1 MIFLEGQ
8 ASTPEMVSAFG
19 GYNHNISIN
28 ANEFYDMK
36 NASCDLYPLAAN
48 RGKRGY
54 HNFNKTKTVPD
65 TDTANIRVI
74 EWNNPNIYDGLA
86 WIKFGVSIS
95 KTPYNAFVDWAS
107 ANDFTDFS
115 RLNQSSYWEDI
126 EDFQALKKWEDS
138 NAGLLLSLPQEA
150 TFYNYIGFSIGTITE
165 VERDDD
171 YYNMKT
177 SNMSDF
183 DEIKSQL
190 SECSLYVG
198 NSVQTQW
205 WWEEGY
211 IRVRRNYWTPDVGLN
226 VRLAIGSTGNGGTT
240 VPAISRPSATVR
252 LSDPIISEH
261 LVGSYIQLPYIR
273 TPDTGAEIL
282 SAQET
287 ETGDYTITLGDYRGT
302 ISVDDLGK
310 VSGTE
315 TFDFAREIVGFCGKD
330 NAYLVTK
337 ELRTVQGSLDSHSFI
352 YVSKFDLA
360 TNTETNRTKVGEV
373 VEGRR
378 QIIEM
383 GAYIVILPEKQ
394 IVNTV
399 KLVNGQ
405 YEVTPME
412 TEVDTSGTIYIQICD
427 ANNDNITVSSAGKAE
442 PTTKT
447 NGKIWID
454 TTNGDAPIMKRYSD
468 ELGLWTEVTPY
479 CQLVGGAFA
488 DTELEEGDAIRINW
502 GTSDLTKVCPA
513 KNQKYYVI
521 HSIKKNGNYSYITFQ
536 CGFKAAVDLFT
547 QTLSS
552 DAEIKRN
559 MPIMD
564 YVIESGNRLWGCR
577 YGENIDGETVNEI
590 YASKLGDP
598 CNWNYFA
605 NTSIDSYYVSLGSDG
620 PFTGAVNY
628 QNTPV
633 FFKAD
638 CIHRITGYYP
648 ANYQVRNITG
658 YGVKPGCHGSAK
670 ELNNLVYYLSPVGM
684 MVYSGDTPAS
694 LAKPFG
700 TELYHDGIAGTV
712 GNKYYICMYDS
723 ENNPAVFVYDDN
735 KAMWHKEDN
744 AEIKC
749 FGTYDN
755 ECYAITTDNDIFAT
769 GGITGTPEG
778 DVEWALQTGDIGYT
792 NPNQKRLLKLVLRL
806 NMELSAQA
814 DLYIRYDNDGIWRHC
829 HTIRPTG
836 RTGSVN
842 LPIMPQRCDHF
853 AIKLEGRGEFKMLS
867 AVRYYTVGSDVT

>member
-54 HNFNKTKTVPD
+54 HNFNKTITAPD
-65 TDTANIRVI
+65 TDISKVTVTD
-74 EWNNPNIYDGLA
+74 WNNPNIYDGLA
-86 WIKFGVSIS
+86 LVPSIPTVS
-95 KTPYNAFVDWAS
+95 KDPYNAFVAWA
-107 ANDFTDFS
+107 AENNFTAFS
-115 RLNQSSYWEDI
+115 SFDDIYWTDL
-126 EDFQALKKWEDS
+126 DDVVALKPWEF
-138 NAGLLLSLPQEA
+138 NNPGLLFPLPHNSAYYGKIGISLGTVTYAQRDAEDDRYVNIK
-150 TFYNYIGFSIGTITE
+150 TSGMDDLYEVQTYLHECDLYIGNSI
-165 VERDDD
+165 
-171 YYNMKT
+171 KT
-177 SNMSDF
+177 V
-183 DEIKSQL
+183 
-190 SECSLYVG
+190 YTWG
-198 NSVQTQW
+198 
-205 WWEEGY
+205 EEY
-211 IRVRRNYWTPDVGLN
+211 IRVRSEYWTPSVGTVVHLVLFN
-226 VRLAIGSTGNGGTT
+226 VDATEPT
-240 VPAISRPSATVR
+240 ISRPSLTIK
-252 LSDPIISEH
+252 LSNPRTAEF
-261 LVGSYIQLPYIR
+261 LVGSHIVFPDVR
-273 TPDTGAEIL
+273 TPEIGAEVL
-282 SAQET
+282 SAEATQ
-287 ETGDYTITLGDYRGT
+287 TGEFLIVLGDYRGT
-302 ISVDDLGK
+302 IAKDNI
-310 VSGTE
+310 GTLSI
-315 TFDFAREIVGFCGKD
+315 TQTYNFSREIIGFCGKD
-330 NAYLVTK
+330 NVFLVTK
-337 ELRTVQGSLDSHSFI
+337 ETRTIQGSQNSYDFI
-352 YVSKFDLA
+352 FVSKYNLETD
-360 TNTETNRTKVGEV
+360 TESNRTKVADA

-383 GAYIVILPEKQ
+383 AAYLIILPEKQ
-394 IVNTV
+394 VVNTV
-399 KLVNGQ
+399 KLIDGH
-405 YEVTPME
+405 YETKPME
-412 TEVDTSGTIYIQICD
+412 TEVDTSSLISLYICD
-427 ANNDNITVSSAGKAE
+427 ANNDPITVTSSGKAE
-442 PTTKT
+442 PTNKQ
-447 NGKIWID
+447 NGTVWID
-454 TTNGDAPIMKRYSD
+454 TTNGDAPIMKRYSA

-479 CQLVGGAFA
+479 CQLIGSAFA
-488 DTELEEGDAIRINW
+488 ETDLNEGDAIRIAW
-502 GTSDLTKVCPA
+502 DESDLDRVCPA
-513 KNQKYYVI
+513 KGQKYYVI
-521 HSIKKNGNYSYITFQ
+521 HSLKKNGNFSYITFQ
-536 CGFKAAVDLFT
+536 CGFKAATGLLS
-547 QTLSS
+547 TLSN
-552 DAEIKRN
+552 DAVIKRN

-564 YVIESGNRLWGCR
+564 FVIESGNRLWGCR

-590 YASKLGDP
+590 YASKPGDP

-700 TELYHDGIAGTV
+700 TELYHDGIAGIV

-769 GGITGTPEG
+769 GGITGAPEG
-778 DVEWALQTGDIGYT
+778 VVEWMLQTGDIGYT
-792 NPNQKRLLKLVLRL
+792 NPNQKRLLKLLFRL
-806 NMELSAQA
+806 QMELTAQA
-814 DLYIRYDNDGIWRHC
+814 DLYIQYDNDGIWRHC

-867 AVRYYTVGSDVT
+867 VVRYYTVGSDVT